1 AIGVSITAAVLLA
14 AFGALSFVHF
24 RETPSAAFTTRF
36 QIFPPD
42 RATVADYPTIS
53 PDGRRLAFV
62 ATVDGKTFLWVR
74 AFDSLTAQSVAGTED
89 AASPF
94 WSPDSRLLAFF
105 SAGKLKKV
113 DVAGGLPQTLCPVDG
128 ARGGTWS
135 RDGTILFSGAPGPIH
150 RVPA

>member
-1 AIGVSITAAVLLA
+1 GGGCVRCWALLVIGASFLASVFSAVFGELLRLQFHGPPPAAL
-14 AFGALSFVHF
+14 
-24 RETPSAAFTTRF
+24 TTRF
-36 QIFPPD
+36 QVLPPD
-42 RATVADYPTIS
+42 RATVTDYPTIS

-74 AFDSLTAQSVAGTED
+74 AFDSLTAQSLAGTED

-113 DVAGGLPQTLCPVDG
+113 DLAGGLPQTLCPV
-128 ARGGTWS
+128 
-135 RDGTILFSGAPGPIH
+135 
-150 RVPA
+150 